1 MSPALPGLDRPELEI
16 CAETLQACEAAR
28 EGGADRIELCSALS
42 ESGLTP
48 SHGLI
53 RAAIERSGLP
63 VHVLLRP
70 RGGDFVYSDGEYE
83 TMRDDLRHAAQLGAS
98 GVVLGL
104 LHRDGSVDRERTAA
118 LVDLAGP
125 LPVTFHRAFDRSRDL
140 HEALETVVGC
150 GCARLLSSGGQPT
163 APEGAGML
171 RTLVREAGGRLR
183 IAAGGGVRP
192 QTAAALIEQARVDLH
207 ASLRSGTRAAM
218 APSQNPLVGDP
229 LWTSGE
235 GSPPVSVGEVRQLVA
250 VLAQAWEAARRA
262 GKAVLP

>member
-1 MSPALPGLDRPELEI
+1 MSPVVPGLGRPELEI

-53 RAAIERSGLP
+53 RAAIERGGLP

-70 RGGDFVYSDGEYE
+70 RGGDFVYSDAEYE
-83 TMRDDLRHAAQLGAS
+83 TMREDLRHAAALGAA

-118 LVDLAGP
+118 LVALAGP

-140 HEALETVVGC
+140 PQSLETIIGC
-150 GCARLLSSGGQPT
+150 GCARLLTSGGEPT
-163 APEGAGML
+163 AAQGVGML
-171 RTLVREAGGRLR
+171 RQLARQAAGRLR

-192 QTAAALIEQARVDLH
+192 QTAASLIGQVRVDLH
-207 ASLRSGTRAAM
+207 ASLRTIVRAAVSSQ
-218 APSQNPLVGDP
+218 APDP
-229 LWTSGE
+229 LWNSPE
-235 GSPPVSVGEVRQLVA
+235 SGSPEAAQVSAGDVRQLASLLQQVYS
-250 VLAQAWEAARRA
+250 A
-262 GKAVLP
+262 GMPR